1 MKEKPMGHHINPLIT
16 LRFTSSANIKDIMD
30 MWVLYFVRQN
40 TQSHLWD
47 VIYPLYLF
55 IVCMCME
62 AHMQK
67 PEHCC
72 GIGSL
77 LPCAF
82 LG

>member
-1 MKEKPMGHHINPLIT
+1 
-16 LRFTSSANIKDIMD
+16 